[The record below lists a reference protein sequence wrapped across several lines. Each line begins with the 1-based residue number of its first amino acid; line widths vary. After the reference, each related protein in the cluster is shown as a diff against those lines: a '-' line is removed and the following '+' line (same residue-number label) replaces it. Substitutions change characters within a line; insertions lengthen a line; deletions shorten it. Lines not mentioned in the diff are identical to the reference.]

1 MSNIEQYLADILAAR
16 YGEEVRQ
23 SIHDAIKQCYEDG
36 RAGAIDLE
44 ARADIAAETTAREAL
59 DTRVEALE
67 NDTTTAAEVTYDDT
81 TTQLG
86 ATDVQGAIGA
96 LNNNL
101 TDSVVPVDVTATF
114 GSSAFTNK
122 VAFCKKI
129 GKMIFYNIRFTTG
142 NATYPTSTSFAL
154 LNHPSSDLPADQ
166 QHASMV
172 QNGFIMHGTSITF
185 ATARSVTS
193 DIRTGIYSGETLQA
207 NEDVYA
213 FGFIMLK

>member
-23 SIHDAIKQCYEDG
+23 SIHDAIEQCYEDG

-44 ARADIAAETTAREAL
+44 ARADIASL
-59 DTRVEALE
+59 DTRVETLE
-67 NDTTTAAEVTYDDT
+67 SDTTTAAEVTYDDT

-101 TDSVVPVDVTATF
+101 TDSVVPVDVTVTF

-129 GKMIFYNIRFTTG
+129 GKMIFYNISFTTG
-142 NATYPTSTSFAL
+142 NVTYPTSTSFAL
-154 LNHPSSDLPADQ
+154 LSQLSSDLPTDQ
-166 QHASMV
+166 QHTSMA
-172 QNGFIMHGTSITF
+172 QNGFIKHGTSITF
-185 ATARSVTS
+185 VTARSSTG
-193 DIRTGIYSGETLQA
+193 DLRIGIYSGETLRA

>member
-23 SIHDAIKQCYEDG
+23 SIHDAIEQCYEDG

-44 ARADIAAETTAREAL
+44 ARADIASL
-59 DTRVEALE
+59 DTRVETLE
-67 NDTTTAAEVTYDDT
+67 SDTTTAAEVTYDDT

-101 TDSVVPVDVTATF
+101 TDSVVPVDVTVTF
-114 GSSAFTNK
+114 GSNAFTNK
-122 VAFCKKI
+122 VVFCKKI

-142 NATYPTSTSFAL
+142 NVTYPTSSPFAL
-154 LNHPSSDLPADQ
+154 LSQPSSDLPTDQ
-166 QHASMV
+166 SQTIQTQM
-172 QNGFIMHGTSITF
+172 GWLLHGTSSSIVNVAGF
-185 ATARSVTS
+185 
-193 DIRTGIYSGETLQA
+193 TGDNRIAIYSDSTLQA
-207 NEDVYA
+207 NKNVYA

>member
-1 MSNIEQYLADILAAR
+1 MADKLSKFNIKGTLAD
-16 YGEEVRQ
+16 V
-23 SIHDAIKQCYEDG
+23 
-36 RAGAIDLE
+36 IDKE
-44 ARADIAAETTAREAL
+44 AREDIEAL

-101 TDSVVPVDVTATF
+101 TDSVVPVDVTVAF

-129 GKMIFYNIRFTTG
+129 GKMIFYNISFTMG
-142 NATYPTSTSFAL
+142 NATYPTSAPFAFL
-154 LNHPSSDLPADQ
+154 SQPISDLPAD
-166 QHASMV
+166 AS
-172 QNGFIMHGTSITF
+172 QTTKTQRGWLLHGTSSSIVNV
-185 ATARSVTS
+185 AEY
-193 DIRTGIYSGETLQA
+193 TGDNRIAIYSGSTLQA
-207 NEDVYA
+207 NENVYA